1 MRLVTARI
9 VEVVMS
15 DVVEL
20 VPTLVGEVGSPPD
33 TTPGHCIWP
42 ADAEIARVN
51 VRIAT
56 AHLLNKV
63 FTFGFLLRRDAK
75 ILHCKLEHCL
85 IFLARA
91 GATA

>member
-1 MRLVTARI
+1 MRLVTVRMM
-9 VEVVMS
+9 EVVMS

-63 FTFGFLLRRDAK
+63 FT
-75 ILHCKLEHCL
+75 
-85 IFLARA
+85 LASSWEEMQKFCIA
-91 GATA
+91 N